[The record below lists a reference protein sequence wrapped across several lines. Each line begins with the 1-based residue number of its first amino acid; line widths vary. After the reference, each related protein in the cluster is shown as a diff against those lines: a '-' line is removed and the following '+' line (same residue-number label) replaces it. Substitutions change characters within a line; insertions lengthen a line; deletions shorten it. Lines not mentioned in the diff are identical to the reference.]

1 MLDKSLK
8 TYLLINRLI
17 IALLACVAIWSET
30 LLSELAATV
39 STILWLFMGNA
50 ITAERICVRTFM
62 RSIGK

>member
-8 TYLLINRLI
+8 TYLLVNRLVV
-17 IALLACVAIWSET
+17 ALLACVAIWSDT
-30 LLSELAATV
+30 PLSEIIATA

-50 ITAERICVRTFM
+50 ISAERICVRTFM

>member
-8 TYLLINRLI
+8 KYLLVNRLVV
-17 IALLACVAIWSET
+17 AFLACVAIWSET
-30 LLSELAATV
+30 LLSEVAATA

-62 RSIGK
+62 RSIEK